1 MDIEW
6 INEKY
11 KEANRIFDSTWEV
24 YEWAD
29 SLYPDFAGGLRV
41 NVGYATPD
49 DKVFAHLAEHLPKW
63 ASNNNI
69 RINVNTSKD
78 LVDGKMIY
86 RIWITPFNE

>member
-6 INEKY
+6 INENY
-11 KEANRIFDSTWEV
+11 KEACKIFDSVREV

-29 SLYPDFAGGLRV
+29 SLYPDFAGGHRV

-49 DKVFAHLAEHLPKW
+49 DKVYAFLVEHLPKW
-63 ASNNNI
+63 ASNNNV
-69 RINVNTSKD
+69 RVNVNTSEN

-86 RIWITPFNE
+86 KIWITPCNE

>member
-1 MDIEW
+1 MQQHLLPIFIEVTEGYLKQFTNTKG
-6 INEKY
+6 I
-11 KEANRIFDSTWEV
+11 
-24 YEWAD
+24 
-29 SLYPDFAGGLRV
+29 

-63 ASNNNI
+63 ASNNNV